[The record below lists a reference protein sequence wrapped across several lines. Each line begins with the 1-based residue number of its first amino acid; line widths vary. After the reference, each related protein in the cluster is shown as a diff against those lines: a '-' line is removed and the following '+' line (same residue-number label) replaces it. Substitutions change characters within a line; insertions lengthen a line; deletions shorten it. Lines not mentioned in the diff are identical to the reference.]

1 MKNIFKR
8 LFASALIAVCALT
21 AIPVYA
27 AAQTEEVRAV
37 YLGVLDYGTETS
49 ANKDNFIH
57 RFYADGEEI
66 RLPISSEG
74 DYAVQNGLQEGY
86 LYDLTLKNSEVIS
99 AVSPKADG
107 EGKTTAAGENH
118 VTVGGKA
125 FSFTEIYVIS
135 N

>member
-1 MKNIFKR
+1 MRINSDSGIRGGADRRGPGSLSRGTR
-8 LFASALIAVCALT
+8 LW
-21 AIPVYA
+21 
-27 AAQTEEVRAV
+27 
-37 YLGVLDYGTETS
+37 YG
-49 ANKDNFIH
+49 DH

-66 RLPISSEG
+66 RLPVSSEG

-125 FSFTEIYVIS
+125 FSFTEIYEIS

>member
-1 MKNIFKR
+1 MKKIFKR

-57 RFYADGEEI
+57 RFYADGE
-66 RLPISSEG
+66 
-74 DYAVQNGLQEGY
+74 
-86 LYDLTLKNSEVIS
+86 
-99 AVSPKADG
+99 
-107 EGKTTAAGENH
+107 GKTTAAGENH

-125 FSFTEIYVIS
+125 FSFTEIYEIS